1 MSYLLL
7 LRHAKSDWGDPGLT
21 DHDRPLAP
29 RGERAADRMRAHLL
43 ANDLQPDLVLC
54 SSSRRTRETLDRLAP
69 AFAGAEILIEDELY
83 GAGRD
88 ELIERLRAV
97 PDELGTVA
105 VIGHNP
111 GIQDLALELVGTGE
125 DLDRAREKYPTGT
138 LAVLEFDGPWRQ
150 LGPGSARLVS
160 FVSPR
165 ELK

>member
-97 PDELGTVA
+97 PDEVGTVA

-111 GIQDLALELVGTGE
+111 GIQDLALDLAGTGD
-125 DLDRAREKYPTGT
+125 DLARIEEKYPAGA
-138 LAVLEFDGPWRQ
+138 LAVLELDRPWRD
-150 LGPGSARLVS
+150 LASGRARLVA
-160 FVSPR
+160 FVKPR
-165 ELK
+165 ELG